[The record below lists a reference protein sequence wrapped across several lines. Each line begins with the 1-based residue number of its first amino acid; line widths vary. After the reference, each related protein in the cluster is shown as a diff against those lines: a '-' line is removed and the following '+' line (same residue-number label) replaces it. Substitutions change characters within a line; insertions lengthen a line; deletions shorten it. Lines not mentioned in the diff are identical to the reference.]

1 MNLEA
6 HPQLKV
12 AAHAEKNRIAFQF
25 AKAGM
30 IAIAMDHPGSG
41 ELSLRQ
47 ACKILGGGTRDKLS
61 RDLLYMGWSFV
72 GLSTFEKYQ
81 ALQWVKTLDYIDAN
95 RIALCGHSLG
105 TEPAITLAVLD
116 EGVSTVIIN
125 DFVHGKRGQDL
136 SMTPSLDGKRV
147 FYTGGMWHT
156 VADTVAVVRS
166 S

>member
-105 TEPAITLAVLD
+105 TEP
-116 EGVSTVIIN
+116 
-125 DFVHGKRGQDL
+125 
-136 SMTPSLDGKRV
+136 P
-147 FYTGGMWHT
+147 
-156 VADTVAVVRS
+156 
-166 S
+166 

>member
-81 ALQWVKTLDYIDAN
+81 ALQ
-95 RIALCGHSLG
+95 
-105 TEPAITLAVLD
+105 
-116 EGVSTVIIN
+116 
-125 DFVHGKRGQDL
+125 
-136 SMTPSLDGKRV
+136 
-147 FYTGGMWHT
+147 
-156 VADTVAVVRS
+156 
-166 S
+166 